1 MTTSGGNETR
11 PTAKCSFQN
20 PLQDAEG
27 IRVVVRSILR
37 THVFR
42 GSIEVSPL
50 RSTPQRRSLGRT
62 MWRYHPDGSCIQCC
76 NFSTDLEGRSSF
88 WSPFAS
94 GLLQFVLVPLVDNG
108 IIIHNE
114 RLILL
119 ISLAICC
126 IASIVVVSL
135 YSTLLRTR

>member
-11 PTAKCSFQN
+11 HTAKCSCQN
-20 PLQDAEG
+20 PLQNAEG
-27 IRVVVRSILR
+27 IRVVVKLILR

-42 GSIEVSPL
+42 GSTEVSPL

-62 MWRYHPDGSCIQCC
+62 MWWYHPDGSCIQYC
-76 NFSTDLEGRSSF
+76 NFSTDLEGRANF
-88 WSPFAS
+88 WTPFAF
-94 GLLQFVLVPLVDNG
+94 GRLQFLLAPLVENG
-108 IIIHNE
+108 ITIQDE

-126 IASIVVVSL
+126 ISSITVVSS
-135 YSTLLRTR
+135 YDTLLRTR